1 MEHGLNMNPGKAS
14 VAMKAEP
21 PPNCGVRT
29 LKNLMSKKK
38 SVTAVVSSERVR
50 RRPCVIC
57 GARVVNTNPKT
68 NTCDSICTRAKHAG
82 RTRQEQIEYEMDI
95 DGHEDY
101 MAHRAHMF
109 SPTDEPGVKRRERTE
124 AA

>member
-1 MEHGLNMNPGKAS
+1 MKLN
-14 VAMKAEP
+14 EL
-21 PPNCGVRT
+21 
-29 LKNLMSKKK
+29 LKPRLCI
-38 SVTAVVSSERVR
+38 V
-50 RRPCVIC
+50 C
-57 GARVVNTNPKT
+57 GARVKNMNPKT
-68 NTCDSICTRAKHAG
+68 NTCDPICTRAKHAS